1 MVLKVL
7 VVGSGGREHAL
18 AWALARD
25 GGVEVFAAPGNPG
38 IAAVGRCLPVPTTD
52 ILALAATASNLGIDL
67 TVIGPEAPLAAG
79 IADALAA
86 RGLRVF
92 GPTAAAAQ
100 IEASKVFAKLL
111 MRKWRIPTADF
122 AIFDTPADAVAFVR
136 RSDAPLVIK
145 ADGLAG
151 GKGVVVAQT
160 AQEAEAAV
168 VDLMVRRIHGA
179 SGLRVV
185 VEEYLEG
192 EEASV
197 MALVRGEEV
206 WPMLPAR
213 DYKRARDGDTGPNT
227 GGMGA
232 VAPAPLAPEL
242 VGRVMDEILVPTAAA
257 LIREDRP
264 YTGVLYAGVMLT
276 DHGPKALEF
285 NCRFGDPETQVI
297 LPLLEGSLAE
307 VLLDALGGRRPSLGW
322 SEHAAAC
329 VVLASEGYPGRHRT
343 GRAITGVADVPADV
357 RLFHAGTAVSHG
369 ALVTA
374 AGRVLNIVGTGPTME
389 RAVSRAYAGVGAVS
403 FEGMQY
409 RADIGATGAGD
420 RRSAVVAISGE
431 VTAS

>member
-1 MVLKVL
+1 MLKVL

-18 AWALARD
+18 AWTLAQD
-25 GGVEVFAAPGNPG
+25 AGVEVYAAPGNPG
-38 IAAVGRCLPVPTTD
+38 IASVGRCLPVPTTD
-52 ILALAATASNLGIDL
+52 ILALAAIASDLGVDL

-79 IADALAA
+79 IADAFAA

-111 MRKWRIPTADF
+111 MRKWGIPTADF
-122 AIFDTPADAVAFVR
+122 AIFDTPADAVACVR
-136 RSDAPLVIK
+136 RSDAPVVIK

-151 GKGVVVAQT
+151 GKGVVVART

-179 SGLRVV
+179 AGLRVV
-185 VEEYLEG
+185 VEERLEG

-197 MALVRGEEV
+197 MALVCGERV
-206 WPMLPAR
+206 WPLLPAR

-232 VAPAPLAPEL
+232 VAPVPLPPEIL
-242 VGRVMDEILVPTAAA
+242 GRVMDEILVPTAAA
-257 LIREDRP
+257 LAREARP

-276 DHGPKALEF
+276 DRGPKVLEF
-285 NCRFGDPETQVI
+285 NCRLGDPEAQVI
-297 LPLLEGSLAE
+297 LPLLDGSLADM
-307 VLLDALGGRRPSLGW
+307 LLDASDGRRPSLGW
-322 SEHAAAC
+322 SENAAAC
-329 VVLASEGYPGRHRT
+329 VVLASAGYPGRYRT
-343 GRAITGVADVPADV
+343 GVSIAGLADMPADV
-357 RLFHAGTAVSHG
+357 RVFHAGTAVSQG

-374 AGRVLNIVGTGPTME
+374 GGRVLNVVGTGPTME
-389 RAVSRAYAGVGAVS
+389 RAVTRAYAGIAAIS

-409 RADIGATGAGD
+409 RTDIGVTSADD
-420 RRSAVVAISGE
+420 RRSALVAVSGE